1 MSSARTVLKRG
12 LAIVVIALGVAVLFL
27 GYWYVQLTAAVELTG
42 VQAPN
47 VMDAQEAGRKLK
59 LFEQAQQNARN
70 GFVRL
75 TEVELNSH
83 LQARY
88 LGGFEKGVVP
98 PDAEQTGLLGCR
110 ADLAGETFTWYC
122 FLEKRW
128 RKLSLTV
135 CWARRFSV
143 ARASNHWALTLRS
156 MHIGD
161 MEIPPRYWP
170 RVEAMLGTVDQVFTK
185 ESTWLA
191 QLPAV
196 EVRPNEFS
204 RNPELRLYTYPD
216 PAVLQ
221 QAKR

>member
-1 MSSARTVLKRG
+1 MSSTRTVLKRG
-12 LAIVVIALGVAVLFL
+12 LVIVVIVAGVAVLFL

-47 VMDAQEAGRKLK
+47 AMDAQEAGRKLK
-59 LFEQAQQNARN
+59 LFEQAQQNNRN
-70 GFVRL
+70 GFIRL

-83 LQARY
+83 LQSRY
-88 LGGFEKGVVP
+88 LGGFEKDATP
-98 PDAEQTGLLGCR
+98 PDAEQTGLLGGR
-110 ADLAGETFTWYC
+110 ADLASETFTWYC

-128 RKLSLTV
+128 RKLSLNV
-135 CWARRFSV
+135 CWARTFSV
-143 ARASNHWALTLRS
+143 ARASDHWALTLRS
-156 MHIGD
+156 MRIGD
-161 MEIPPRYWP
+161 VEIPPRYWP
-170 RVEAMLGTVDQVFTK
+170 RVETMLGGVDQVFTE
-185 ESTWLA
+185 ESAWLA